1 MRAIA
6 KYARI
11 TDRSRIEEI
20 YQDSVIYL
28 EKIPRV
34 EPEAIFSILEFMGKK
49 GAPLETFADN
59 SIVDRL
65 AREGFIDKLYRSR

>member
-28 EKIPRV
+28 EKIPRRCTGYTSIF
-34 EPEAIFSILEFMGKK
+34 EAILECSQASQWK
-49 GAPLETFADN
+49 GEA
-59 SIVDRL
+59 
-65 AREGFIDKLYRSR
+65 